1 MEKYPKWIVEDLV
14 RIAAEAI
21 DEVRSEHP
29 DNATLLEDRF
39 EAALI
44 ALDDAGVDKSFLK
57 CFKSH

>member
-21 DEVRSEHP
+21 DEVRGVHP

-39 EAALI
+39 EASLI

-57 CFKSH
+57 CFRLN

>member
-14 RIAAEAI
+14 RIACEAI

-39 EAALI
+39 DAVLI
-44 ALDDAGVDKSFLK
+44 ALDDAGADKSFHK
-57 CFKSH
+57 GFKFN